1 MQKNSDL
8 KNAQVMMPA
17 ENSKSKSD
25 GKVNVNKQSGRT
37 IWSRTW
43 IYILIMGIL
52 TIVIFSQFFLSNQM
66 LYSSD
71 QVGGFDARVFY
82 KDALVK
88 FQQFPFWFSS
98 RLGGMPTIDAS
109 FGDAMYPF
117 SLIASSLFSI
127 ARAISIKMIFH
138 VFLAGVFFFLMLRKG
153 FGISPLVSLT
163 GAIFYMLNPEFF
175 SHIYPGHDGKMF
187 VIAWLPFV
195 IWRLKALMDKPS
207 LLNVTL
213 LSAGI
218 GMSLLSSHIQMTYFV
233 LWGMFFYWIIAL
245 VIAFRKKTGKKVIGM
260 SVGFWCALFLGIGIA
275 LIQFLPTYLYVQH
288 AYSVRGVERGFTFA
302 SSWSLHWPE
311 FFSMWV
317 PEFGNTLDYYW
328 GQNSFK
334 LNSEYAGA
342 MAILLGAL
350 AIISKPTM
358 WRIFW
363 GSVAAFSI
371 LFSLGAHTPIFHIAY
386 YIIPG
391 VKKFRACSMIMFWFS
406 FSTILLASLALK
418 DILAGK
424 FISLSESVVKKWT
437 KGIVIAIVSCAALTM
452 LFSIQEF
459 VGGLFSSVLAE
470 TEKQN
475 VFDVNFSKNFVPF
488 LWLWFFFVAAALVSL
503 IYVIRGKLKP
513 SVFVVIV
520 LIIGVID
527 LLRVDMQFVKLFDP
541 APYFNTEPA
550 LVPLQAEMKTAP
562 FRCYSLPGALAQN
575 SEGIHGL
582 EGANGFHDNELR
594 WYREYRGEQDMNYL
608 KSIVDVDSKGQAYL
622 SVDKLSA
629 GSPLLNVANVKYFLV
644 RNQGG
649 ELIPIKNKNDLG
661 RVSFAQNYVV
671 IDSSQIIPAIMNKSY
686 DYKNTVAL
694 QSEPSVKYQGKSPVN
709 SSFVSEWEKY
719 TPNYRKVKVS
729 VPSDGYLR
737 ISEVF
742 YPGWKI
748 AVDGNDSPIYKADL
762 AYSAIPI
769 KAGQHVIEIR
779 AHSLYLKNAA
789 IISLSIIILILIFW
803 VVNAIIRLR
812 PNIKSKIEVKEPVK
826 QAL

>member
-8 KNAQVMMPA
+8 KNAQVVTPP
-17 ENSKSKSD
+17 ESGKSKSD
-25 GKVNVNKQSGRT
+25 AKVNVKKQGGRT

-52 TIVIFSQFFLSNQM
+52 TIVVFSQFFLSNQM

-71 QVGGFDARVFY
+71 QIGGFDARVFY

-88 FQQFPFWFSS
+88 FHQFPFWFSS
-98 RLGGMPTIDAS
+98 RLGGMPSIDAS

-117 SLIASSLFSI
+117 SFIASSLFSI

-187 VIAWLPFV
+187 VIAWLPFS

-213 LSAGI
+213 LSVGI

-245 VIAFRKKTGKKVIGM
+245 VIAVKKKTGRKVIGM

-328 GQNSFK
+328 GQNPFK

-406 FSTILLASLALK
+406 FSTILLASLTLK
-418 DILAGK
+418 DIFKGK
-424 FISLSESVVKKWT
+424 FSSLSESAAGKWT
-437 KGIVIAIVSCAALTM
+437 KGITIVIISCAAVTM
-452 LFSIQEF
+452 LFSTQSF

-470 TEKQN
+470 TGKQN
-475 VFDVNFSKNFVPF
+475 VFDVNFSKKFVPF
-488 LWLWFFFVAAALVSL
+488 LWLWFFFVATVLVSL

-541 APYFNTEPA
+541 APYFKTEPA
-550 LVPLQAEMKTAP
+550 LLPLQAEMKRAP
-562 FRCYSLPGALAQN
+562 FRCFSLPGALPQN
-575 SEGIHGL
+575 GEGIHGL
-582 EGANGFHDNELR
+582 EGVNGFHDNELR

-608 KSIVDVDSKGQAYL
+608 KSIVDVDPKGQAFL
-622 SVDKLSA
+622 SIDKLSA
-629 GSPLLNVANVKYFLV
+629 GSPLLNIANVKYMLV
-644 RNQGG
+644 RSQNDLVAI
-649 ELIPIKNKNDLG
+649 ENKNALG
-661 RVSFAQNYVV
+661 RVSFCKNYIVL
-671 IDSSQIIPAIMNKSY
+671 DSTKILQSLVDGSY
-686 DYKNTVAL
+686 DYRNTVAL
-694 QSEPSVKYQGKSPVN
+694 EKEPESSSQLKGQSNPSEPLVTK
-709 SSFVSEWEKY
+709 WDKY
-719 TPNYRKVKVS
+719 TPNFRKLSVKT
-729 VPSDGYLR
+729 PADGFLR
-737 ISEVF
+737 ISEVY
-742 YPGWKI
+742 YPGWEI
-748 AVDGNDSPIYKADL
+748 RVDGKKQLILKADL
-762 AYSAIPI
+762 AWMAVRIPQ
-769 KAGQHVIEIR
+769 GTHTVE
-779 AHSLYLKNAA
+779 
-789 IISLSIIILILIFW
+789 IISHSMNFNKIALVTFILLGLMIIYWIGLG
-803 VVNAIIRLR
+803 VVFFVNRK
-812 PNIKSKIEVKEPVK
+812 KSK
-826 QAL
+826 A